1 MSQQYDIKKIA
12 SNAFFHKEYIFTINE
27 SGLHKFNIANSSES
41 CYLENSNLNIFDSCG
56 FLFVYV
62 ENSEVVLHNLNREIL
77 CDNIPLK
84 NRSAATCISFSKS
97 GVLFA
102 IGFEDG
108 QVSIF
113 STLTKTLINSFSI
126 IKEQKIEHISF
137 SSDEVLVAS
146 SSNIVAAIN
155 LLEKVVL
162 KKIEVENLKNIA
174 TTLNYII
181 YSLDSNQLKFEPI
194 NGGESKSIPV
204 EDEIALLEKGYKDE
218 LFILYS
224 NSVQLINIDT
234 LDIKN
239 IYKNDDSE
247 LTCIAFNQLQGLAI
261 VNKKHIATITDDFE
275 QSIGI
280 DIATE
285 KAKEEKIADKNIIRF
300 LTVDDSATMRMILKN
315 TLLNNFDS
323 IEVLEAD
330 DGTEAMKIFKKRQ
343 DIDVMFLDWNMPKMS
358 GPEVVDEISTIE
370 ELKHLKTIMATTE
383 GAKEHVQQMVS
394 KGVKGYLIKPFKPD
408 SILHLTKKII
418 ELINKERDNK
428 NV

>member
-162 KKIEVENLKNIA
+162 KKIEVKNLKNIV

-204 EDEIALLEKGYKDE
+204 
-218 LFILYS
+218 
-224 NSVQLINIDT
+224 
-234 LDIKN
+234 
-239 IYKNDDSE
+239 
-247 LTCIAFNQLQGLAI
+247 
-261 VNKKHIATITDDFE
+261 
-275 QSIGI
+275 
-280 DIATE
+280 
-285 KAKEEKIADKNIIRF
+285 
-300 LTVDDSATMRMILKN
+300 
-315 TLLNNFDS
+315 
-323 IEVLEAD
+323 
-330 DGTEAMKIFKKRQ
+330 
-343 DIDVMFLDWNMPKMS
+343 
-358 GPEVVDEISTIE
+358 
-370 ELKHLKTIMATTE
+370 
-383 GAKEHVQQMVS
+383 
-394 KGVKGYLIKPFKPD
+394 
-408 SILHLTKKII
+408 
-418 ELINKERDNK
+418 
-428 NV
+428 